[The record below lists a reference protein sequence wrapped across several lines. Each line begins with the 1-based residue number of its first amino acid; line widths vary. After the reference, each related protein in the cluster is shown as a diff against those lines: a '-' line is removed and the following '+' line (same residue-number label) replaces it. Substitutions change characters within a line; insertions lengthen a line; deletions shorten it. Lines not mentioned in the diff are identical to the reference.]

1 MLKQFQRYFC
11 ISKYISIWSQHAFS
25 FPAWPGSLE
34 SRGEVVGACFS
45 MGSHL
50 SILFVF
56 SSEKSVV
63 PGGFPP
69 HMAVRLPK
77 WSQVSF
83 CLTVHWFQGSAQR
96 SNSLSPAGDGGVSC
110 WWALRLVDPRE
121 QHRLFPSRSMNV
133 RSRACTPVQSRLFP
147 RACLEP
153 RLSIWD
159 AAKLCVTDADR
170 IPHSTPRSGLS
181 WDTSVFFK
189 KLVSS
194 RRLEFQRLSKALMA
208 VRFGQPKTRRPTG
221 MGKYMCRHCQLS
233 VSALTHSD
241 CHFGQ
246 VIPLSSSF
254 CLSYKHWCM
263 ASG

>member
-11 ISKYISIWSQHAFS
+11 ISKYISIWSQHVFS

-50 SILFVF
+50 SILLYSPQRNLLFR
-56 SSEKSVV
+56 E
-63 PGGFPP
+63 GFP

-96 SNSLSPAGDGGVSC
+96 SNSLSPAGDGGGSC

-133 RSRACTPVQSRLFP
+133 RSRACTPVQSQPFP
-147 RACLEP
+147 RARLEP

-159 AAKLCVTDADR
+159 AV
-170 IPHSTPRSGLS
+170 
-181 WDTSVFFK
+181 
-189 KLVSS
+189 
-194 RRLEFQRLSKALMA
+194 
-208 VRFGQPKTRRPTG
+208 
-221 MGKYMCRHCQLS
+221 
-233 VSALTHSD
+233 
-241 CHFGQ
+241 
-246 VIPLSSSF
+246 
-254 CLSYKHWCM
+254 
-263 ASG
+263 